1 MNLNINDLCGVGGNL
16 QLVLSYDDLKQVCFD
31 LFNEERIR
39 QEEQK
44 RNENGGL
51 VDSKEAMRL
60 LGVKAETLWRW
71 HNNGYLCHVKIGNRN
86 FYRLSDLERIVGENE
101 RN

>member
-1 MNLNINDLCGVGGNL
+1 MNLNFNELCGVGGNL

-31 LFNEERIR
+31 LFNEERNR

-44 RNENGGL
+44 RSENGGL
-51 VDSKEAMRL
+51 VDSKEAKRL

-71 HNNGYLCHVKIGNRN
+71 HNMGYLCHTKIGNRN
-86 FYRLSDLERIVGENE
+86 FYKRSDIEKILGENE